1 MTKEQETQVA
11 LITAHTHFTEIAI
24 KDDEFLIDH
33 LNYYEKVK
41 AHAERNNIQLSTIN
55 PNEIINSILK
65 RARGN
70 DYRADIFD
78 DSVSIHNNDSGIIS
92 NL

>member
-24 KDDEFLIDH
+24 KDDDFLIAH

-70 DYRADIFD
+70 AYRADIFD
-78 DSVSIHNNDSGIIS
+78 DSVSIHNDDSSIVS
-92 NL
+92 DL

>member
-1 MTKEQETQVA
+1 MTKEHETQVA

-41 AHAERNNIQLSTIN
+41 AYAERNNIQLSTIN
-55 PNEIINSILK
+55 PHEIINSILK
-65 RARGN
+65 RSKVA
-70 DYRADIFD
+70 DYRTDIFND
-78 DSVSIHNNDSGIIS
+78 DVSIHNDDSGVVS
-92 NL
+92 DL